1 MKYFGSLPSS
11 VTLFFTIFY
20 IIFLNFLYIYKF
32 YTRKSALKYFVRF
45 KVPLIIY
52 NDIKHGRISL
62 QKEQNI
68 QEEFGSELNEIF
80 KENPNYKSKDQISII
95 KHIQLL

>member
-1 MKYFGSLPSS
+1 M
-11 VTLFFTIFY
+11 
-20 IIFLNFLYIYKF
+20 YK
-32 YTRKSALKYFVRF
+32 KNALKYFVRF

-52 NDIKHGRISL
+52 NDIKHDRISL

-68 QEEFGSELNEIF
+68 QEEFRSELNEIF

-95 KHIQLL
+95 KNIQQL